1 MRVLFKRSKL
11 QSFKLQA
18 SGFQILRP
26 IVVDFGALN
35 ERTARGLAD
44 GNFEFGAVV
53 RVGSTTKSC
62 VEDGPGRRMS
72 LRASRENLH

>member
-26 IVVDFGALN
+26 VVVDFGALN
-35 ERTARGLAD
+35 ERIA
-44 GNFEFGAVV
+44 
-53 RVGSTTKSC
+53 
-62 VEDGPGRRMS
+62 
-72 LRASRENLH
+72 